1 MTSSALAASR
11 TVRGDRPVRGGA
23 SAKVAEVGTDRH
35 TAAARLQGDD
45 PAARDLVERQRADR
59 RGEIRRLAHH
69 LHTSRRLRAG
79 VGEKRATELLMV
91 FTSYET
97 FRELRLSGLSEAQLT
112 KTLQESARM
121 LLLG

>member
-1 MTSSALAASR
+1 
-11 TVRGDRPVRGGA
+11 
-23 SAKVAEVGTDRH
+23 
-35 TAAARLQGDD
+35 
-45 PAARDLVERQRADR
+45 
-59 RGEIRRLAHH
+59 
-69 LHTSRRLRAG
+69 
-79 VGEKRATELLMV
+79 MV